1 MRIRQTALTLFIA
14 LSFLNASSIE
24 EEVAYTVLKN
34 AKKYNI
40 DPKILYTLIDIESA
54 FYPNAICVETNKKSA
69 MILKNLESDSI
80 RIKTGKTY
88 HSKIWMVSIFPK
100 SKADA
105 ITMSKQLRS
114 MGFVYDTGLMQINSC
129 NFKLE
134 EAGKMFDVTYNID
147 KGAKIFNTC
156 TKIFSSFKHQVEC
169 YNRGAGNLKKSL
181 RKGKHYYPYYD
192 QYRKK
197 WDF

>member
-1 MRIRQTALTLFIA
+1 MKIRKTTLILLAA
-14 LSFLNASSIE
+14 LSFLNAQSIE
-24 EEVAYTVLKN
+24 EEVANAVLRN
-34 AKKYNI
+34 AQLYNI
-40 DPKILYTLIDIESA
+40 DPKVFYTLIDIESA
-54 FYPNAICVETNKKSA
+54 FYPNAICVETNKESA
-69 MILKNLESDSI
+69 QILKNLESDSI
-80 RIKTGKTY
+80 RIRTGKTY
-88 HSKIWMVSIFPK
+88 HSKIWTVSIYPK

-147 KGAKIFNTC
+147 KGAKIFHTC
-156 TKIFSSFKHQVEC
+156 TKLFSNFKHQVEC
-169 YNRGAGNLKKSL
+169 YNRGAGNLRKSL
-181 RKGKHYYPYYD
+181 KKGKHYYPYYD